1 MGVNQPLQDC
11 LDSWKSAQD
20 HPDIVHSLIQEEL
33 DAGFIAHVPGGV
45 PQLKQLY
52 SKTAIGKLGVVLAP
66 GRSPRLVVDSSISM
80 VTANTALPNHML
92 LPRISDVIQCAP
104 EGMAI
109 QQMTQLTL
117 DVAKAHRRILV
128 HPDDGGLLCFHANG
142 ELYRCITLNF
152 GARAS
157 GWYWGRLAGIMV
169 RSCHSLL
176 AHGHALWQYVDD
188 LLAWLDKSSSPL
200 WASLIVVLLFIL
212 GVPMSALA
220 DTVDWIGWRISVSSW
235 TVAVPQRSW
244 PKLLTRLGQFRLP
257 PA

>member
-1 MGVNQPLQDC
+1 MEKCTGPSRNRAVID
-11 LDSWKSAQD
+11 
-20 HPDIVHSLIQEEL
+20 
-33 DAGFIAHVPGGV
+33 
-45 PQLKQLY
+45 
-52 SKTAIGKLGVVLAP
+52 P
-66 GRSPRLVVDSSISM
+66 GRARCGLHRSCPRWRATAQTDVCQDGHWQAGRGDCSRSVRLVVDSSISM
-80 VTANTALPNHML
+80 VTANTVLPNHML
-92 LPRISDVIQCAP
+92 LPRISDVMQCAP
-104 EGMAI
+104 MGMSA

-117 DVAKAHRRILV
+117 DVSKSHRRILV
-128 HPDDGGLLCFHANG
+128 APEDGGLLCFHANR

-152 GARAS
+152 GACAS
-157 GWYWGRLAGIMV
+157 GWYRGRLASIMV

>member
-1 MGVNQPLQDC
+1 
-11 LDSWKSAQD
+11 
-20 HPDIVHSLIQEEL
+20 
-33 DAGFIAHVPGGV
+33 
-45 PQLKQLY
+45 
-52 SKTAIGKLGVVLAP
+52 
-66 GRSPRLVVDSSISM
+66 M
-80 VTANTALPNHML
+80 VTANTVLPNHML
-92 LPRISDVIQCAP
+92 LPRISDVMQCAP
-104 EGMAI
+104 MGMSA

-117 DVAKAHRRILV
+117 DVSKSHRRILV
-128 HPDDGGLLCFHANG
+128 APEDGGLLCFHANR

-152 GARAS
+152 GACAS